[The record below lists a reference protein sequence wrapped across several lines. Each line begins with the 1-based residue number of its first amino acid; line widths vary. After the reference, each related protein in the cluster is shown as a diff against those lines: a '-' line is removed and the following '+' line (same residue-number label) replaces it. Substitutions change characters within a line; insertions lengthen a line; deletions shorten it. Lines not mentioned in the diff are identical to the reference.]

1 MLNTQYATPV
11 DLYGLLELTILHEL
25 THTFQGGEAKD
36 NPPPFPELGINGFR
50 YATNVADPE
59 DNAETVALMGL
70 LSKLAQLGFEVD
82 SEGHLS
88 PIAMSKNRERSLV
101 NMSRFHLDR

>member
-1 MLNTQYATPV
+1 MNTQYATPV

-36 NPPPFPELGINGFR
+36 IPPAFPELGINGFR
-50 YATNVADPE
+50 YATNVENAE

-70 LSKLAQLGFEVD
+70 LSKLVQLGFEVD
-82 SEGHLS
+82 SEGDLF
-88 PIAMSKNRERSLV
+88 PIASSKNKERSLV